1 MKVLINGEETE
12 IGKVSCNHGMN
23 YGQFRFEVLEIDD
36 YELILAKEE
45 FIKVIESLYCRVK
58 EDIKADDIACN
69 EESEFSRTGYV
80 SLEKMFGHHAELESI
95 ISTYLDRDLFEKVL
109 PLNIE
114 QGYIINSTDVVTVSD
129 ETISIKGRTYRWPV
143 HK

>member
-1 MKVLINGEETE
+1 MKVLINGEEIE
-12 IGKVSCNHGMN
+12 IEKVSYNHGMN

-36 YELILAKEE
+36 YELILTKEE
-45 FIKVIESLYCRVK
+45 FIKVIDSSCCRVR
-58 EDIKADDIACN
+58 EDIKADDTACN

-129 ETISIKGRTYRWPV
+129 KTVSIKGRTYRWPLN
-143 HK
+143 K

>member
-23 YGQFRFEVLEIDD
+23 YGQFRLEGLEMDD

-45 FIKVIESLYCRVK
+45 FTKVIESLYCRVR
-58 EDIKADDIACN
+58 EDIRADDIACN

-80 SLEKMFGHHAELESI
+80 SLEKMFNHHEELESV

-109 PLNIE
+109 PLRIE
-114 QGYIINSTDVVTVSD
+114 QGYIINSTDDVTVSD
-129 ETISIKGRTYRWPV
+129 ETVSIKGRTYRWPV
-143 HK
+143 NK

>member
-23 YGQFRFEVLEIDD
+23 YCQFRFEGLEIDD

-45 FIKVIESLYCRVK
+45 FIKIIESLYCRVR
-58 EDIKADDIACN
+58 EDIRADDIACN
-69 EESEFSRTGYV
+69 EKSEFSRTGYV
-80 SLEKMFGHHAELESI
+80 SLEKMFGHHEELESV

-109 PLNIE
+109 PLRIE
-114 QGYIINSTDVVTVSD
+114 QGYIINSTDDVTVSD
-129 ETISIKGRTYRWPV
+129 ETVSIKGRTYRWPV
-143 HK
+143 NK